1 MTFKDLEIAAM
12 QLPPAARSKLAASL
26 LWTLDES
33 DSTETERMWVEE
45 AERRYRAY
53 RSGNKNVTPA
63 KKAIA
68 EARSAIR
75 P

>member
-1 MTFKDLEIAAM
+1 MTFKDIEIAAM
-12 QLPPAARSKLAASL
+12 QLPTAARSKLAASL
-26 LWTLDES
+26 LSTLDES
-33 DSTETERMWVEE
+33 ESTETERIWVEE

-53 RSGNKNVTPA
+53 RSGNARLTPA